1 MTIKQ
6 SEAMKAYQSVN
17 DLNKQK
23 LSSGKLAKQ
32 VYDLSSKLKSA
43 FDFQIQEEQKI
54 YNDHPEFDPTI
65 GGIRLEGKSN
75 EERKQCAEE
84 IKQIDKELRELSE
97 LDFEIDFEPFDFS
110 LEANNVKIS
119 GEDIGNLEKFINFV

>member
-1 MTIKQ
+1 MKIKQ

-32 VYDLSSKLKSA
+32 IYDLSSKLKSA

-54 YNDHPEFDPTI
+54 FDAHPNFDQVV
-65 GGIRLEGKSN
+65 GGIRLEGKSY

-84 IKQIDKELRELSE
+84 AKQIDAELKELSE
-97 LDFEIDFEPFDFS
+97 LDFEIDFEPFDFN

-119 GEDIGNLEKFINFV
+119 GEDIGNLERFINFI

>member
-1 MTIKQ
+1 MKIKQ
-6 SEAMKAYQSVN
+6 LEAMKAYQSIN

-32 VYDLSSKLKSA
+32 VYDLSSKLKST

-65 GGIRLEGKSN
+65 GGIRLEGKSI
-75 EERKQCAEE
+75 EERKQYAEE
-84 IKQIDKELRELSE
+84 IKQIDKELRELAE
-97 LDFEIDFEPFDFS
+97 LDVEIDFEPFEFN

-119 GEDIGNLEKFINFV
+119 GEDIGNLEKFINFI